1 MSTTAVR
8 LGRLLSGRDR
18 GTGALS
24 YQADDYRRRAE
35 ECVRLANEAKDDL
48 IQRDLLM
55 LRQTYLQIADRLSKL
70 EKEPNAS

>member
-1 MSTTAVR
+1 
-8 LGRLLSGRDR
+8 
-18 GTGALS
+18 LS

-35 ECVRLANEAKDDL
+35 ECVRLDNEAKDDL